1 MPTVIIAGA
10 TFTQEEAQKLV
21 EQIFPV
27 KALWRPQGKGSTP
40 MARFEG
46 VDPIWVATVLPTLRV
61 AFEEKEWDINVVP
74 DGLSIN
80 EYRLLCIDLDSTLV
94 ETECLDILG
103 DLVGRG
109 DQMRTITQKAMTGK
123 LRFEDSLRQRV
134 ELLKDSPAS
143 ILEEALAA
151 VKLSPGAEY
160 LLDFV
165 KSYGLDVWLFSGG
178 LIELAAPI
186 AERLGF
192 AGARANAVEIT
203 PEGFFSG
210 KLSNVSEQP
219 VFNGEGKGRALLE
232 CCSRLDVAPRKAI
245 SIGDGANDL
254 DMTKLAGL
262 GVGYHAKPLL
272 RGSTKEDILEKGYD
286 KLKTY
291 GVGKEL
297 NSKAWKEYLY
307 QMLQLGYIEIDYTTN
322 GNLKVTALGR
332 KVLFGEQQAFLTEY
346 QQTKEFVL
354 PTKKGGY
361 KYRLIRPD
369 ESISLE
375 ERLFD
380 SLQQLRKQIAER
392 ETIPAYLIFS
402 DDTLHDIVEK
412 KPTSL
417 EAFSTIQ
424 GVGELKLEKYGKVFV
439 ALIRFILHLPQHP
452 TDESH

>member
-1 MPTVIIAGA
+1 MPTVIVAGA

-21 EQIFPV
+21 ELISPV
-27 KALWRPQGKGSTP
+27 KALWRPQGRGSTP

-46 VDPIWVATVLPTLRV
+46 VDPIWVATVMPSLRV
-61 AFEEKEWDINVVP
+61 AYEEKEWDINVVP

-80 EYRLLCIDLDSTLV
+80 EYRLLCIDLDSTLI

-160 LLDFV
+160 LIDFV

-192 AGARANAVEIT
+192 AGARANSVEIT
-203 PEGFFSG
+203 LEGFFSG
-210 KLSNVSEQP
+210 KISNVSEQP

-272 RGSTKEDILEKGYD
+272 RGSTTFLVSFAGLDAVPAFFAEDWQNRDDLVDI
-286 KLKTY
+286 T
-291 GVGKEL
+291 
-297 NSKAWKEYLY
+297 
-307 QMLQLGYIEIDYTTN
+307 
-322 GNLKVTALGR
+322 
-332 KVLFGEQQAFLTEY
+332 
-346 QQTKEFVL
+346 
-354 PTKKGGY
+354 
-361 KYRLIRPD
+361 
-369 ESISLE
+369 
-375 ERLFD
+375 
-380 SLQQLRKQIAER
+380 LR
-392 ETIPAYLIFS
+392 S
-402 DDTLHDIVEK
+402 
-412 KPTSL
+412 
-417 EAFSTIQ
+417 
-424 GVGELKLEKYGKVFV
+424 
-439 ALIRFILHLPQHP
+439 
-452 TDESH
+452 